1 MLALLVLSILL
12 ILPILLLW
20 LVIFAV
26 GAARLAYNTHNSI
39 ILAGLAFV
47 LSPLYYIYH
56 GFTK

>member
-1 MLALLVLSILL
+1 MLWIVLLLVV
-12 ILPILLLW
+12 PFVLLL
-20 LVIFAV
+20 LFIFAV